1 MAKQKIA
8 ITMSKDLL
16 EEIDRLVAEGI
27 YPNRS
32 QAVEK
37 AVGDFLSRRRK
48 SRLLAECRKLDPTF
62 EREMAEAGL
71 SQDAAK
77 WPEY

>member
-1 MAKQKIA
+1 MPKLKIA

-16 EEIDRLVAEGI
+16 EEIDRLVAEGAC
-27 YPNRS
+27 PNRS

-37 AVGDFLSRRRK
+37 AVEDFIARRRK
-48 SRLLAECRKLDPTF
+48 SRLLTECRKLDSTL

-71 SQDAAK
+71 SEDTAE

>member
-1 MAKQKIA
+1 MPKLKIA

-27 YPNRS
+27 SPNRS
-32 QAVEK
+32 QAVER

-48 SRLLAECRKLDPTF
+48 SRLLAECRKLDPA
-62 EREMAEAGL
+62 AESELAEGRFAG
-71 SQDAAK
+71 DASS

>member
-1 MAKQKIA
+1 MPKQKIA

-27 YPNRS
+27 SPNRS

-37 AVGDFLSRRRK
+37 AVDDFVSRRRK
-48 SRLLAECRKLDPTF
+48 SRLLAECRKLDPAF
-62 EREMAEAGL
+62 EREL
-71 SQDAAK
+71 SEESLPKDTFE